1 MAATFNV
8 SNFTFLSQF
17 NFLPPSGKL
26 SILLKTFLFLR
37 NVLCLPNTTLKR
49 KVIFVIQKHITLI
62 QNLLQERTKKASQV
76 LLPCQYHH
84 QDRIKE
90 EYGGEVDEVDEED
103 DVDHPP
109 HPRSPPWRC
118 CENTG
123 VELPVYSG
131 TELYCCVRSEP
142 VNNTRN
148 TFFFKFI

>member
-1 MAATFNV
+1 M
-8 SNFTFLSQF
+8 
-17 NFLPPSGKL
+17 
-26 SILLKTFLFLR
+26 
-37 NVLCLPNTTLKR
+37 
-49 KVIFVIQKHITLI
+49 IQKKITLI

-123 VELPVYSG
+123 VELPVYPG

-148 TFFFKFI
+148 TFFFKFILYLLFKKACEYSKATNDSLLNISNGIILEIFKQSRSMM